1 MDNLYKDNTDNDV
14 PLDVSSSSKGESGA
28 IDTSGTESLSLGSE
42 DSDSPPSCSSRSSAK
57 PYPQGSRHTI
67 GEVVATLQSEFPTLS
82 VSKVR
87 YLERRGLINLDRTEG
102 GYRLFTQEDID
113 ILRTALYLQENEY
126 LPLEIIK
133 QRINSGII
141 RSGTGQSVG
150 DVETLA
156 GHVPEIGS
164 SKELEA
170 YTKER
175 LCGELDADPRFVE
188 ELISVGVI
196 GHGDGRG
203 RLSLDSRDLEIARIA
218 IEMSGYGIQPR
229 HLRGIVAAVEREV
242 AMFKQVLNPEL
253 RSGDE
258 QRISKA
264 MESAK
269 HLAAVDTRLKELIIS
284 GSVESFDPR

>member
-1 MDNLYKDNTDNDV
+1 MDIDDMDNIAGEYSASSGKSDATGPGSLFTAPDHSSPDTSPS
-14 PLDVSSSSKGESGA
+14 PLDSSSSG
-28 IDTSGTESLSLGSE
+28 D
-42 DSDSPPSCSSRSSAK
+42 R
-57 PYPQGSRHTI
+57 YTI
-67 GEVVATLQSEFPTLS
+67 GDVVSTLQKEFPSLS

-87 YLERRGLINLDRTEG
+87 YLERRRLINLERTEG

-113 ILRTALYLQENEY
+113 LLRTILSLQENEY

-133 QRINSGII
+133 QRIDSGII
-141 RSGTGQSVG
+141 LPTSEQDSGSG
-150 DVETLA
+150 LA
-156 GHVPEIGS
+156 QGGHEFDTKAPG
-164 SKELEA
+164 KTKA
-170 YTKER
+170 YTKEE
-175 LCGELDADPRFVE
+175 LCESLEAEPRFIE

-196 GHGDGRG
+196 GHSDGG
-203 RLSLDSRDLEIARIA
+203 SRLRLDSRDLEIARIA

-264 MESAK
+264 MENARY
-269 HLAAVDTRLKELIIS
+269 LASVDTRLKELIIS